1 MFISLNQSFN
11 SSENILYGELGFR
24 LIVPIKIIA
33 LISARFKTLV
43 LGFDKE
49 VMLLSI
55 TSIPLL
61 TFLSSASNQSGNLV
75 CSSLLF
81 SILKSRRESI
91 ISSTKAFI
99 FKQLIFFLFS
109 SGIIGVSFPILS
121 S

>member
-43 LGFDKE
+43 LGLDKE

-55 TSIPLL
+55 TSNAQLL
-61 TFLSSASNQSGNLV
+61 YYHICFDHH
-75 CSSLLF
+75 LL
-81 SILKSRRESI
+81 LK
-91 ISSTKAFI
+91 
-99 FKQLIFFLFS
+99 
-109 SGIIGVSFPILS
+109 
-121 S
+121 

>member
-1 MFISLNQSFN
+1 M
-11 SSENILYGELGFR
+11 YGELGFR
-24 LIVPIKIIA
+24 LIVPIKIIT

-81 SILKSRRESI
+81 SILKAEEN
-91 ISSTKAFI
+91 
-99 FKQLIFFLFS
+99 QLFHLLKHLFLS
-109 SGIIGVSFPILS
+109 N
-121 S
+121 